1 VRDGSSRSSVSS
13 FDAFK
18 NLASAGDA
26 IVFRSRVDDPRPSFP

>member
-1 VRDGSSRSSVSS
+1 MSRSSVQEA